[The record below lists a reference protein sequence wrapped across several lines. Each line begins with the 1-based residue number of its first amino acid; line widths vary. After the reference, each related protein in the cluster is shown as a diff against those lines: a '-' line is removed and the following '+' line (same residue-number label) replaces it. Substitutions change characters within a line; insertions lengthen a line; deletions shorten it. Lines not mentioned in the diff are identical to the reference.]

1 VKKSNFPL
9 KPLDFLVLGLAVT
22 LTGYSAFTVYAKPR
36 LNEQVLIRGSEG
48 SWLFPLDAEETVE
61 VPGPLG
67 TTVVEIGDMRVRV
80 LSSPCANQ
88 TCVAAGHLDSG
99 GQWAAC
105 LPNKVFVMIEGNTDG
120 QNVDSGTW

>member
-1 VKKSNFPL
+1 MKPGFPL
-9 KPLDFLVLGLAVT
+9 KPLDFLVLALALA
-22 LTGYSAFTVYAKPR
+22 LTGYSAFAVYAKPA

-67 TTVVEIGDMRVRV
+67 TTVVEIRGMRARV

-88 TCVAAGHLDSG
+88 TCVAAGHLGSG
-99 GQWAAC
+99 GQWTAC
-105 LPNKVFVMIEGNTDG
+105 LPNKVFVMIEGNADG
-120 QNVDSGTW
+120 QSVDSATW